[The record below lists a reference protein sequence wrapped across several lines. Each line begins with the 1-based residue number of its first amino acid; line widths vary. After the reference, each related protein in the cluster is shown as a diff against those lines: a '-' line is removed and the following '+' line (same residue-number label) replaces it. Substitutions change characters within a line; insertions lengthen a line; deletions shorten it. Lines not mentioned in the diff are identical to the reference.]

1 MQSTTRAMVANAA
14 WVYDITLDPGSAI
27 FTWAVEF
34 SGQVVSGG
42 TQGQGS
48 FVDRSDEIVIGT
60 TERVVEAR
68 TVHRMPA
75 GQQGDAR
82 CAKSTSGAM
91 ATAAEAAEGEPLGMA
106 MARMQ
111 CSDGSD
117 PGSSS
122 RRAEGL
128 QSLRRSGAREVR
140 ALKRNHTVK
149 HAAHASGKL

>member
-1 MQSTTRAMVANAA
+1 MLIVDVQNSLMRELRGVEGLTVVQKSPWWVERCRARRGRWLRTLRVH
-14 WVYDITLDPGSAI
+14 DITLDPGSAI

-42 TQGQGS
+42 TQGQGG

-91 ATAAEAAEGEPLGMA
+91 ATE
-106 MARMQ
+106 
-111 CSDGSD
+111 
-117 PGSSS
+117 SS
-122 RRAEGL
+122 RG
-128 QSLRRSGAREVR
+128 S
-140 ALKRNHTVK
+140 
-149 HAAHASGKL
+149 